1 MDVKKEDNS
10 KVAEIQITDKE
21 GVGQAKLTTC
31 DPNKRTKIMTIQISK
46 LNKGELRHVEI
57 LATQIVKPLLDKLLN
72 GDTVKNLIKIFFKD
86 PNNQYVKEEGDSY
99 ECPHCSR
106 TFKMERAMK
115 SHVTKT
121 HKIKFE
127 PV

>member
-1 MDVKKEDNS
+1 MK
-10 KVAEIQITDKE
+10 T
-21 GVGQAKLTTC
+21 
-31 DPNKRTKIMTIQISK
+31 
-46 LNKGELRHVEI
+46 
-57 LATQIVKPLLDKLLN
+57 
-72 GDTVKNLIKIFFKD
+72 FFKD

-127 PV
+127 PVKHNLSEKKEIPRGNSDLLQMWNNVYIIA